1 MSSIKKV
8 VLAYSGGLDTSAIVP
23 WLKENYGCEVIAFV
37 ADVGQGA
44 EELEGV
50 EAKAIASGA
59 SECYVVDLKDEIY
72 CLLHDPRPKLLKRL
86 SGDNQSSR
94 LALEKLPKVE
104 EIKISSLKT
113 SKESTSVSETIAPQ
127 E

>member
-1 MSSIKKV
+1 MKM
-8 VLAYSGGLDTSAIVP
+8 VLTKLELSFLEALIRLGDLLPLLVKRDGSLQIV
-23 WLKENYGCEVIAFV
+23 
-37 ADVGQGA
+37 
-44 EELEGV
+44 
-50 EAKAIASGA
+50 KATEIWQLG
-59 SECYVVDLKDEIY
+59 DEIY

-113 SKESTSVSETIAPQ
+113 GKDSASISKTISPQ